1 MTEFLKVAEDRKYS
15 QADKVLAEQTRDA
28 ILKARKFFERA
39 VKADGGD
46 DEEAAQDNTA
56 AVGYVPD
63 LISDQKVHQWGGISF
78 GEYDTLLLAKSLKSL
93 SGKTGAGQLRLWGKI
108 RGTQKDYYIAEGVLE
123 AGGEDD
129 GEKPANFEPR
139 GTGVNQ
145 YVYWA
150 TNSPLEDWTQL
161 ADL

>member
-1 MTEFLKVAEDRKYS
+1 
-15 QADKVLAEQTRDA
+15 
-28 ILKARKFFERA
+28 
-39 VKADGGD
+39 VKADGGED
-46 DEEAAQDNTA
+46 DDAAQDNAA

-63 LISDQKVHQWGGISF
+63 LISDQKVYQWAGISF

-123 AGGEDD
+123 AGGDDD